1 MKKWL
6 FIGLAI
12 VLLLSVLGVNGCGG
26 AEVNPFLEMQR
37 LIPDS
42 PDTRFQVYI
51 NDHAK
56 IREIYDIPL
65 PSSDAGDEMEEYIMT
80 LAWGISGPRRFIES
94 SFISGIGQP
103 QNAFFSPI
111 RRQNIGFGPQDV
123 DFDIVA
129 GRIPMTSEA
138 IKGRFNLATID
149 NTISQYDY
157 PLSPDIDSYH
167 DITLYIWSYEVNQI
181 HLDKRFAPP
190 VFDFLGRG
198 TTLAVQKDYICSID
212 TPELVKTMID
222 ASQGEVASLADN
234 PDYSLMATAL
244 SELGAY
250 SVYLSDQVPCGRGTD
265 YMDMLIAAYYD
276 AWGEEITR
284 DEIIAAAGA
293 LLNPYRTFAFGIGE
307 DEEGPFMTI
316 VLIYD
321 NPQQANSDVD
331 AFEQQIESGV
341 SLVGRPWQDMV
352 DSLDVRAEDRSLRI
366 RIRGD
371 IIGTWYRIFL
381 FPDTLLLCGE

>member
-6 FIGLAI
+6 FLGLAI
-12 VLLLSVLGVNGCGG
+12 VLLLIVLGVNGCGG
-26 AEVNPFLEMQR
+26 AEVNPFLDM
-37 LIPDS
+37 LKMIPDT
-42 PDTRFQVYI
+42 PYTRFQVYI

-80 LAWGISGPRRFIES
+80 LAWGISEPRRFIES

-123 DFDIVA
+123 DLDIVA
-129 GRIPMTSEA
+129 GRIPMTFEA
-138 IKGRFNLATID
+138 IKGRFNLTTID

-181 HLDKRFAPP
+181 HPP

-234 PDYSLMATAL
+234 ADYSLMATAL
-244 SELGAY
+244 SEMGAY
-250 SVYLSDQVPCGRGTD
+250 SVYLSDQMPCGRGTD
-265 YMDMLIAAYYD
+265 YMDILIAAYYD
-276 AWGEEITR
+276 ARSEEITE
-284 DEIIAAAGA
+284 DEIVAAAGG
-293 LLNPYRTFAFGIGE
+293 LLNPYQTFATGIGE

-316 VLIYD
+316 VLVYD
-321 NPQQANSDVD
+321 NPQQANSNVD
-331 AFEQQIESGV
+331 IFEQQIESGV
-341 SLVGRPWQDMV
+341 SLLGRHWQDMV
-352 DSLDVRAEDRSLRI
+352 DSFDVWAEDSSLRAKL
-366 RIRGD
+366 RGD
-371 IIGTWYRIFL
+371 IVRSWYNIFL
-381 FPDTLLLCGE
+381 IEDTFLLCGE